1 MAPNGAG
8 VLFWAN
14 AAKPVGAVGAT
25 VDVEG
30 WEGGSLVGVDADK
43 KVDREG
49 TAVEGASGLSGCRIP
64 GYLWPAS
71 LIIWYAETTPSL
83 L

>member
-1 MAPNGAG
+1 M
-8 VLFWAN
+8 FWAN
-14 AAKPVGAVGAT
+14 AANPVGAVGAT

-30 WEGGSLVGVDADK
+30 WEGADLVGVGADK
-43 KVDREG
+43 KVEREG

-71 LIIWYAETTPSL
+71 LII
-83 L
+83 